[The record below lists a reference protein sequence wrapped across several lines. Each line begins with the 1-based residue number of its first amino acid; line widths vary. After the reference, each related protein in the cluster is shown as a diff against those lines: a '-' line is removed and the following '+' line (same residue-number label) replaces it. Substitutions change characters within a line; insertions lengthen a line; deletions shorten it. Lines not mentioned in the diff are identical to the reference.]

1 MKKSIAYRIDRT
13 ADVIYLGGV
22 PYMKFFLRREKME
35 EGCETISVEID
46 FKPIELEGRFWL
58 RKPIFTLEKSCNY
71 IIINKI
77 HA

>member
-1 MKKSIAYRIDRT
+1 
-13 ADVIYLGGV
+13 
-22 PYMKFFLRREKME
+22 MKFFLRREKME